1 MPQICNIRTSSAVV
15 FEGCVLARVTG
26 SAAKESGM
34 EMEVKE
40 ADDGIAFVILRGRLD
55 TVGANAIDLKFNAIA
70 GARRAVVVDLSQVDF
85 LASLGIRV
93 LVLGA
98 RVVKGKGGKL
108 VILSPSEGVR
118 SVLSAA
124 RADTLIPILPDRAA
138 AVAAVTQ

>member
-1 MPQICNIRTSSAVV
+1 
-15 FEGCVLARVTG
+15 VLAGVTG
-26 SAAKESGM
+26 FAAKESDM
-34 EMEVKE
+34 EMDIEE
-40 ADDGIAFVILRGRLD
+40 ADGGVAFVILRGRLD

-98 RVVKGKGGKL
+98 RAVKNKGGKL
-108 VILSPSEGVR
+108 VILSPNEGVR

-124 RADTLIPILPDRAA
+124 RTDTLIPIFPDRAT
-138 AVAAVTQ
+138 AVAAVSQ